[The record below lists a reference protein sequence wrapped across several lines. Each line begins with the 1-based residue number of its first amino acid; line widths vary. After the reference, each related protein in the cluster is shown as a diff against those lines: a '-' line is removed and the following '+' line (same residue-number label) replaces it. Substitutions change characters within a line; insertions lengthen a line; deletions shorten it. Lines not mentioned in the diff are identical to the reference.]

1 MKARPLW
8 LIVPW
13 AVFIVAAVGWVI
25 YWNVLANTAEQRVR
39 AWAAEQTASGGSASI
54 GRITRQGFP
63 VLLRLEISD
72 LAFAPARGGW
82 RATTARTDLHV
93 QVMNPQHIILEMKA
107 PVAVTRNNGAVT
119 NVSADA
125 LIASLRTDGG
135 NLAVA
140 GLEGDNVVLDDPAE
154 DGVLHAEKV
163 VLNLRPDPRE
173 ADEYQLA
180 FTAERITLPRPVR
193 SFETFG
199 QDVASLRAAIVIEGG
214 AALLNAAPEDP
225 LGPWRTAGGRLRFE
239 GLALHWGP
247 LQASGAG
254 DGGLDEQR
262 RITGRLELPLEQ
274 PAPVLTAIANG
285 PNMSRDARR
294 ALAILAAGYAA
305 TGETITI
312 DVNAN
317 DGWLRLEGLPVRPLP
332 PVY

>member
-1 MKARPLW
+1 MRTRPLW
-8 LIVPW
+8 LIIPW
-13 AVFIVAAVGWVI
+13 AVFIAAAIGWVI
-25 YWNVLANTAEQRVR
+25 YWNVLASTAEQRLR
-39 AWAAEQTASGGSASI
+39 DWAAEQSANGGSASI
-54 GRITRQGFP
+54 GRVTRHGFP
-63 VLLRLEISD
+63 VLLRLEIAD
-72 LAFAPARGGW
+72 FAFAPARGGW
-82 RATTARTDLHV
+82 RATTPRADLHV
-93 QVMNPQHIILEMKA
+93 QVMNPQHIIFEAKA
-107 PVAVTRNNGAVT
+107 PIALTRNNGAVT
-119 NVSADA
+119 NISADA
-125 LIASLRTDGG
+125 LIASLRTNGG

-140 GLEGDNVVLDDPAE
+140 GVEGDNVVLDDPAQ
-154 DGVLHAEKV
+154 DGVLHAEKI

-173 ADEYQLA
+173 AGEYQLA

-199 QDVASLRAAIVIEGG
+199 QDVASLRAAIVIEHGG
-214 AALLNAAPEDP
+214 ALLNAAPEDP

-239 GLALHWGP
+239 GLALDWGP
-247 LQASGAG
+247 LQANGVG

-262 RITGRLELPLEQ
+262 RIVGRLELPLEQ

-317 DGWLRLEGLPVRPLP
+317 NGWLRLEGLPVRPLP